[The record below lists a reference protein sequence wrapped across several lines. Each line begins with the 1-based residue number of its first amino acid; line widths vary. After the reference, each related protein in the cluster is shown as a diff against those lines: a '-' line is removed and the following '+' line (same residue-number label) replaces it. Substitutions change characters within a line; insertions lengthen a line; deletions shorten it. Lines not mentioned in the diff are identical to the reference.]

1 MCGVGPLKSV
11 GEHILVFVFSDK
23 PTTPTLTTTNS
34 DPTDGDAITLTC
46 TAVEAAV
53 NNYEFKLG
61 STSLASGSSSTYS
74 ISTATIGAND
84 GSYTCIVSIDT
95 VASDASSAVVV
106 ARE

>member
-1 MCGVGPLKSV
+1 MGPSKSV
-11 GEHILVFVFSDK
+11 GEHIIVFVFSDK
-23 PTTPTLTTTNS
+23 PTTPTLTTDNS

-74 ISTATIGAND
+74 MSSATIGTDD
-84 GSYTCIVSIDT
+84 GSYTCIASIDT
-95 VASDASSAVVV
+95 VASDASSALSV
-106 ARE
+106 ACE

>member
-1 MCGVGPLKSV
+1 VGGVGQLPE
-11 GEHILVFVFSDK
+11 GEHSILFVSSDQ
-23 PTTPTLTTTNS
+23 PTTPTLTTDNS

-46 TAVEAAV
+46 TATESAV

-74 ISTATIGAND
+74 MSSATIGTDD

-95 VASDASSAVVV
+95 VSSAASTALAV